1 MTATS
6 RSPVTRG
13 SFCRSSEFD
22 ATCEASQSRMQDQR
36 RGNVCGKGEW
46 PGPGITGW
54 RFESSSAHHRKP
66 RSAGFLVLELPLA
79 RWRTRRTPALAFR
92 RRLRLDMRQTARR
105 HRVSD
110 AERYRAVTAARER
123 FLAGDD
129 RVRGVRPEVATSW
142 YRCREQYHVD
152 PGLSQAP
159 AASAQDESSAE
170 HTLEHEIVFAQLGG
184 AAASIAGEVESA
196 GGVVTVADS
205 AGRILTIQ
213 GDKET
218 LRRARDSNMAPWS
231 CWSEWATGTNGMG
244 TALEAPGPVLI
255 TGPEHW
261 CAGFDEWV
269 CAGVSVRDAVTH
281 DPIAVLD
288 VSTWRAHLPAE
299 AGKWL
304 SRAVGSARAG
314 LRQRARDSGAELA
327 AAFAQTHARSGQS
340 VAALDASGKVV
351 IADEG
356 ASLFLG
362 VPARVPALDP
372 AVRWQPGLNL
382 EGLARHAVKQAR
394 NDHGWVGSTQIV
406 TELTSEPCRIT
417 LRPVFLADQPIGT
430 LALFGS
436 EVGSSMERERTEPV
450 MSRPARVV
458 GVSGDRMVLL
468 HRPEVHFAE
477 ADGNAVWL
485 VTEEGRLQAAVR
497 GIDKLE
503 EELAGGE
510 FLRVHRRFLVNLSCV
525 RAVDRG
531 ARGELS
537 LIMDGAAREAVPV
550 SRRNVPAVRRALGL

>member
-1 MTATS
+1 MS
-6 RSPVTRG
+6 
-13 SFCRSSEFD
+13 
-22 ATCEASQSRMQDQR
+22 
-36 RGNVCGKGEW
+36 
-46 PGPGITGW
+46 
-54 RFESSSAHHRKP
+54 
-66 RSAGFLVLELPLA
+66 
-79 RWRTRRTPALAFR
+79 
-92 RRLRLDMRQTARR
+92 QTAKR
-105 HRVSD
+105 HRVTD
-110 AERYRAVTAARER
+110 AERYQAVTAARER

-152 PGLSQAP
+152 PGLTQAP
-159 AASAQDESSAE
+159 PATALDESPAE
-170 HTLEHEIVFAQLGG
+170 HALEHEIVFAQLGS
-184 AAASIAGEVESA
+184 AAASIAAEVESL
-196 GGVVTVADS
+196 GGVITVTDG
-205 AGRILTIQ
+205 AGRILAVQ

-218 LRRARDSNMAPWS
+218 LHRARDSNMAPWS

-255 TGPEHW
+255 SGPEHW

-269 CAGVSVRDAVTH
+269 CAGVAVRDAVTR
-281 DPIAVLD
+281 DPVAVLD
-288 VSTWRAHLPAE
+288 VSAYRAHLPPQT
-299 AGKWL
+299 AGWL
-304 SRAVGSARAG
+304 SKAVSGARAI
-314 LRQRARDSGAELA
+314 LRQRAHDSGAELA
-327 AAFAQTHARSGQS
+327 AAFAQTNARSGQS

-382 EGLARHAVKQAR
+382 EGLARHAIKQAR
-394 NDHGWVGSTQIV
+394 HDHGWVGSTQIV
-406 TELTSEPCRIT
+406 TELSSEPCRIT

-430 LALFGS
+430 LALFGA
-436 EVGSSMERERTEPV
+436 EPGDAIDHERPEPLL
-450 MSRPARVV
+450 SRPARVV

-468 HRPEVHFAE
+468 HRPEVRYAE

-485 VTEEGRLQAAVR
+485 VTDEGRLQAAVR

-537 LIMDGAAREAVPV
+537 LIIDGAGREAVPV